1 MANTK
6 HAETIMAIH
15 QPNNKPVKPVKTEDM
30 SKQEYDE
37 AMAEYVAEMKEWEA
51 DQKEAAAMAAV
62 DGGTTGPA
70 FDEKLKGAHPEHG
83 HVDDVQHGPAFGG
96 TFVNEGP
103 GVSNWV
109 NPDSI
114 TGPGVQ

>member
-1 MANTK
+1 MS
-6 HAETIMAIH
+6 ISIY
-15 QPNNKPVKPVKTEDM
+15 QPNNKPIKPVKTSEM
-30 SKQEYDE
+30 SQEEFDDL
-37 AMAEYVAEMKEWEA
+37 MDEYVSEMKEWEE
-51 DQKEAAAMAAV
+51 DQKEAAEKEAV

-83 HVDDVQHGPAFGG
+83 HADDVEHGPAFGG